1 MVMLSYEQ
9 RLARLLTA
17 TARVFAQKGYHPTSM
32 RELSRE
38 TGMSLAGIYH
48 YVGGKDELLYLIQ
61 RRCFTQVLSGAAAAV
76 GDAKRPEERLERF
89 IGHHI
94 TFFAGHMSEM
104 KVLSHEAD
112 SLQGERLEAINEL
125 KRRYVALLTE
135 LIKDADGVL
144 RSEVDPH
151 VASYALFGMMNW
163 IYNWYDPTGPISP
176 EALAEQFSRLF
187 LHGLTAPSHTPVSP
201 GG

>member
-1 MVMLSYEQ
+1 MVMLSYDQ

-17 TARVFAQKGYHPTSM
+17 AARVFAEKGYHPTSM
-32 RELSRE
+32 RELARE

-48 YVGGKDELLYLIQ
+48 YVTGKDELLYLIQ
-61 RRCFTQVLSGAAAAV
+61 RRSFTQVLSGAESAID
-76 GDAKRPEERLERF
+76 DATRPEERLERF
-89 IGHHI
+89 IEHHI

-104 KVLSHEAD
+104 KVLSHEAE
-112 SLQGERLEAINEL
+112 SLQGERLEAVNEL
-125 KRRYVALLTE
+125 KRRYVALLTD
-135 LIKDADGVL
+135 LIKDADGAL
-144 RSEVDPH
+144 RPEVDPH

-176 EALAEQFSRLF
+176 EALAEQFTRLF
-187 LHGLTAPSHTPVSP
+187 LHGLTVPSLTPVSP

>member
-1 MVMLSYEQ
+1 MVMLSYDQ

-17 TARVFAQKGYHPTSM
+17 AARIFAEKGYHPTSM
-32 RELSRE
+32 RELARE

-48 YVGGKDELLYLIQ
+48 YVTGKDELLYLIQ
-61 RRCFTQVLSGAAAAV
+61 RRSFTQVLSGAESAID
-76 GDAKRPEERLERF
+76 DATRPEERLERF
-89 IGHHI
+89 IEHHI

-104 KVLSHEAD
+104 KVLSHEAE
-112 SLQGERLEAINEL
+112 SLQGERLEAVNEL
-125 KRRYVALLTE
+125 KRRYVALLTD
-135 LIKDADGVL
+135 LIKDADGAL
-144 RSEVDPH
+144 RPEVDPH

-176 EALAEQFSRLF
+176 EALAEQFTRLF

>member
-1 MVMLSYEQ
+1 
-9 RLARLLTA
+9 
-17 TARVFAQKGYHPTSM
+17 
-32 RELSRE
+32 
-38 TGMSLAGIYH
+38 MSLAGIYH

-61 RRCFTQVLSGAAAAV
+61 RGCFTQVLSGAESAV
-76 GDAKRPEERLERF
+76 GDATRPEERLERF

-104 KVLSHEAD
+104 KVLSHEAE
-112 SLQGERLEAINEL
+112 SLQGERLEAVNEL

-135 LIKDADGVL
+135 LIKDADGAL